1 MGATNITLTDV
12 VANRLSV
19 ARSLGAHHTLLIEKG
34 RSESADAFNTV
45 KYGLDWVMMVHCT
58 SRNANNP
65 IPIQRISSTCT
76 GRNKALKKLIEYL

>member
-1 MGATNITLTDV
+1 MGATNITITDV

-34 RSESADAFNTV
+34 RSETAANTA
-45 KYGLDWVMMVHCT
+45 KYGLDWAMMVHCT
-58 SRNANNP
+58 LRNANNP